1 MKTKIQN
8 CLSTLT
14 ISFLLATFLLMP
26 PAARCGAAPVH
37 QPTSILLATAARAAM
52 SPQWLA
58 GVKTGSNPGA
68 SLAVTAIKVTGMA
81 FTPFLA
87 QADPGAQI
95 EKFTHFLGEV
105 FL

>member
-1 MKTKIQN
+1 
-8 CLSTLT
+8 
-14 ISFLLATFLLMP
+14 
-26 PAARCGAAPVH
+26 
-37 QPTSILLATAARAAM
+37 
-52 SPQWLA
+52 
-58 GVKTGSNPGA
+58 
-68 SLAVTAIKVTGMA
+68 VTAIKVTGMA